1 MAQGFKYVYNDY
13 GKDPTRITEFLMKNN
28 EAGVAGGAVKLVSGR
43 WTKASGT
50 DAVGGFLT
58 SNVTAGTDQ
67 PCEVVLAREGD
78 WYDAAYSGTAAAGF
92 KEGIDVVALATDGL
106 SVDAATVAGGA
117 IAVLSINT
125 EKKTARVKVKNRQ
138 FS

>member
-13 GKDPTRITEFLMKNN
+13 GKDPTRITEHLFKDS
-28 EAGVAGGAVKLVSGR
+28 EAGLAGEAVKLVNGR

-58 SNVTAGTDQ
+58 SNVVAGTNKA
-67 PCEVVLAREGD
+67 CEVILAREGD
-78 WYDAAYSGTAAAGF
+78 WYDTPYTGTPAAGF
-92 KEGIDVVALATDGL
+92 TPGVNVAAISTDGL
-106 SVDAATVAGGA
+106 SVNSAVIVDGA

-125 EKKTARVKVKNRQ
+125 NKKTARVKVKARQ

>member
-1 MAQGFKYVYNDY
+1 MPGFKYVYNDY
-13 GKDPTRITEFLMKNN
+13 GKDPTRITEFLMKDA
-28 EAGVAGGAVKLVSGR
+28 EAGTAGEAVKLVSGR

-50 DAVGGFLT
+50 DAIGGFLAA
-58 SNVTAGTDQ
+58 NVAAGTNQ

-78 WYDAAYSGTAAAGF
+78 WYDVPYTGTAAAGF

-106 SVDAATVAGGA
+106 SLDAATVAGGA
-117 IAVLSINT
+117 VAVLSLNAN
-125 EKKTARVKVKNRQ
+125 KKTARVKVKNRQ